1 MEYLQLALAHL
12 PILSNLRTRKSEN
25 EGAESFYRAQLTPA
39 RQRSVL
45 GPTLDQAKLQEE
57 DRISEGIEVAP
68 ESPSP
73 KLLLKV
79 FF

>member
-45 GPTLDQAKLQEE
+45 GPTLDQAKLQE